1 MLSSRKSCLLFFSI
15 ETLQKVGVKY
25 SKFGVNEIS
34 WLTGN
39 NSSNIYHYD
48 SVKSRKSSVDSDDF
62 GIITPVI
69 TELSNVF
76 TGLLRMQF
84 QMTGADF
91 FFVSRLS
98 FS

>member
-39 NSSNIYHYD
+39 NSSNIYH
-48 SVKSRKSSVDSDDF
+48 KSRKSSVDSDDF

-76 TGLLRMQF
+76 TGLLHMQF

-91 FFVSRLS
+91 FFLSRLS